1 MPPSEPKT
9 LAQMLTKAEM
19 NLYRRHIDDGMDFK
33 DLATEF
39 RTTAQELRQKF
50 IRIERKLVRKFNG
63 L

>member
-1 MPPSEPKT
+1 
-9 LAQMLTKAEM
+9 MLTKAEM